1 MMENTEQFNTASLGN
16 ICSAIS
22 IHDSNHTEVLRIE
35 TDGRIFWRPQGSTEL
50 TQITMD
56 KDLSIA
62 FSLCVEM
69 LSGSPYKSLMETV
82 RTNAVKDKADA
93 IGNAVADYLVDI
105 KLATTEHRD
114 IHVKNVKII
123 VNGI

>member
-1 MMENTEQFNTASLGN
+1 MENTRLTTVSANVS
-16 ICSAIS
+16 SAIS

-56 KDLSIA
+56 KDLAIA

-69 LSGSPYKSLMETV
+69 LSGGSPYKSLMETV
-82 RTNAVKDKADA
+82 RANAVKDKADV